1 MSLRNVCIN
10 NLKFYRKNSHFS
22 QQQLAEKCNIATN
35 YLSEIETGKK
45 FPSVEMIET
54 FSKELSVPAYLFFIE
69 STEVKINKDFI
80 TKKRNEEFSQKL
92 LKNITNLL
100 KDYEFLE

>member
-1 MSLRNVCIN
+1 
-10 NLKFYRKNSHFS
+10 
-22 QQQLAEKCNIATN
+22 
-35 YLSEIETGKK
+35 
-45 FPSVEMIET
+45 MIET